1 MSLKSKREPFA
12 RCVNNSTDFFYEALW
27 YIKKATVQ
35 PLFAVRGNTTPVVVT
50 ENGEPVCQLARELLQ
65 GRSRTFM
72 MQRLFLV
79 PLAVFALEILV
90 PGSAKAWP
98 GQAEQKKEQA
108 KKGQP
113 KTASK
118 EKTTASMTGCID
130 EQQGHYVLLDDRAMN
145 QIAELEADGFPPESF
160 AKHLGHKVTVRG
172 IGSTGSARP
181 LFKVRTIETVSETC
195 APQPAQQEEQ

>member
-1 MSLKSKREPFA
+1 MPGMSLKSKREPFA
-12 RCVNNSTDFFYEALW
+12 RCVNNSTDFFYEASW
-27 YIKKATVQ
+27 YIKRAGVQ
-35 PLFAVRGNTTPVVVT
+35 PLFAVRGNTTRVVVT
-50 ENGEPVCQLARELLQ
+50 ENGEPVCQLARELLH
-65 GRSRTFM
+65 GSFRTFM

-79 PLAVFALEILV
+79 LFAVEILI
-90 PGSAKAWP
+90 PGSARAWP
-98 GQAEQKKEQA
+98 GQAEPKKEQA

-118 EKTTASMTGCID
+118 GKTTASMTGCID
-130 EQQGHYVLLDDRAMN
+130 EQQGHYVLLDDRALS

-172 IGSTGSARP
+172 IGSTGGTRP

-195 APQPAQQEEQ
+195 APQPAEQKEQ